1 MNSVVGSEN
10 VVDHHLGVI
19 LSGHPV
25 TEEEGG
31 EEWDEASVDAEEAL
45 DPNVEGPANDPW
57 FSEKSF
63 NLLYLKSDDASCSYH
78 IECLFYFN
86 NY

>member
-1 MNSVVGSEN
+1 VNSVVGSES

-31 EEWDEASVDAEEAL
+31 EEWDEACVDAEEAW

-63 NLLYLKSDDASCSYH
+63 NLLYLKSDDSFLSLPYRMFV
-78 IECLFYFN
+78 LF
-86 NY
+86 